1 MTTMRRSLIAAAT
14 VAGMALT
21 GGVRAEQMRRTG
33 APDAFVAVEVK
44 LCAPS
49 ASIGVENVQTP
60 LLFVVAVPSAV
71 APS

>member
-1 MTTMRRSLIAAAT
+1 MAPAT
-14 VAGMALT
+14 VS
-21 GGVRAEQMRRTG
+21 VRAGE
-33 APDAFVAVEVK
+33 AALVDPPLVAVAVK

-49 ASIGVENVQTP
+49 ASTGVVKVQTP